1 MPEHWED
8 LNGLMNDRSESELI
22 VVPGSV
28 DNDEPLTMVEAEAE
42 RENWD
47 RNIGS
52 GAVSPIPLDAPVSRA
67 HYKLQEVLESDH
79 ILGRQYRCSIVDFM
93 SEAPGDRIIGVGGGG
108 IRGGSCLD
116 LGSYPGRWDQ
126 VL

>member
-1 MPEHWED
+1 MTEHWED

-28 DNDEPLTMVEAEAE
+28 DNDEPLTMLEAEAE

-52 GAVSPIPLDAPVSRA
+52 GAVPPIPLNAPILRE
-67 HYKLQEVLESDH
+67 HYKLREVLESDH
-79 ILGRQYRCSIVDFM
+79 ILGRQYCRSIVDSM
-93 SEAPGDRIIGVGGGG
+93 SEALGDIISGVG
-108 IRGGSCLD
+108 
-116 LGSYPGRWDQ
+116 
-126 VL
+126 